1 MFRGPPPESQLT
13 RIPLSTH
20 LKDPLQGSVSPP
32 HSKMPHLLAIT
43 LSLRTLLRLDTLST
57 DLINDRQAA

>member
-1 MFRGPPPESQLT
+1 
-13 RIPLSTH
+13 
-20 LKDPLQGSVSPP
+20 
-32 HSKMPHLLAIT
+32 MPHLLAIT